1 MGTIKNS
8 NARDLVDTEETKKA
22 WKEYIYI
29 HIYIHIKKI
38 LMNWTTTMVQSATY
52 SQTFWSLKPS
62 GPLEALL
69 LIKVVEVGGPKMAE
83 D

>member
-1 MGTIKNS
+1 
-8 NARDLVDTEETKKA
+8 
-22 WKEYIYI
+22 
-29 HIYIHIKKI
+29 
-38 LMNWTTTMVQSATY
+38 MNWTTTMVQSATH